1 VQICGRGEPSPG
13 ADVAS
18 VSRVPVQMW
27 EQFAHGSCV
36 AAFAGLTADARVLI
50 DKARIEC
57 QARIPH
63 ENPNDSRRVP

>member
-1 VQICGRGEPSPG
+1 MDR
-13 ADVAS
+13 A
-18 VSRVPVQMW
+18 
-27 EQFAHGSCV
+27 F